1 MRRVECSTCRQGE
14 TARDKREE
22 TVDVEDTRSCF
33 CLRRAGII
41 PGIVRRPGLPDFVRQ
56 CAARYIGRN
65 SGGRRLR
72 DRLSPRS
79 LWRLPAEWGRRRC
92 ACARR
97 GSGAARRRSAARGRG
112 TARRLWGGIAV
123 ASAVPALSR
132 PLIAAAT
139 LLFDNTDPRTRQLHR
154 VKLPRNLRASLV
166 MPPAAPWTR
175 WPGAR
180 TRHSPSAPHQTK
192 LNQGT
197 TRRSSTERRSA
208 YWG

>member
-1 MRRVECSTCRQGE
+1 MSKTLVLAFS
-14 TARDKREE
+14 
-22 TVDVEDTRSCF
+22 
-33 CLRRAGII
+33 
-41 PGIVRRPGLPDFVRQ
+41 
-56 CAARYIGRN
+56 CAALGSSLALFGAQAFPISSVNAQLGT
-65 SGGRRLR
+65 SDVTL

-97 GSGAARRRSAARGRG
+97 GSGAARRRGAARGRG

-123 ASAVPALSR
+123 ASAVPALRR

-154 VKLPRNLRASLV
+154 VRLPRNLRESLV
-166 MPPAAPWTR
+166 MPPAAPSTR